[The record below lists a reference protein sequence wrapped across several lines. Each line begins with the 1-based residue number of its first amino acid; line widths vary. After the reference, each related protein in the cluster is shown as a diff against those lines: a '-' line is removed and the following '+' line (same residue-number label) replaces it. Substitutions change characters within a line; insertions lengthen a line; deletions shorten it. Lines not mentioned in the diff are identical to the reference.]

1 MLDYGAKQ
9 RNLILSLG
17 ISLKDL
23 LTIKKDCEKRSKNNM
38 KSIPR
43 KFKRENTRAYLKHK
57 KKSQADNKKSYP
69 VSIIK

>member
-1 MLDYGAKQ
+1 
-9 RNLILSLG
+9 
-17 ISLKDL
+17 
-23 LTIKKDCEKRSKNNM
+23 M